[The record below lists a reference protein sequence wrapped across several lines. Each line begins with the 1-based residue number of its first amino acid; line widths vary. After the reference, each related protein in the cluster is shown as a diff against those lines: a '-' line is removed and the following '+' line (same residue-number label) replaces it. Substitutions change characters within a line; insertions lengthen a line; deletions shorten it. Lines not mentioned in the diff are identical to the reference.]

1 MKQFTLSSLEK
12 GKGKKNYALGNTLEI
27 MHIAIR
33 VFDIRSGNK
42 FSLVFWEYT
51 LCIVCNKAAIQS
63 SVACVCWAPFIQNQ
77 VYSSLI
83 KIIEIFKSNSKLIQV
98 NQWFYANIGDK
109 K

>member
-83 KIIEIFKSNSKLIQV
+83 KIIEILS
-98 NQWFYANIGDK
+98 
-109 K
+109 